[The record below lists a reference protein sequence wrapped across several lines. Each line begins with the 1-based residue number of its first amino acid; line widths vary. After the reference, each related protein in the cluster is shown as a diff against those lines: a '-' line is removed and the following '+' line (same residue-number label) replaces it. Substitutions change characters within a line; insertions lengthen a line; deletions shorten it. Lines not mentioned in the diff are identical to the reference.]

1 MAAGILSGMEGKLN
15 TRGWRW
21 FVFPMFFNEY
31 LSNFNYTGYSILK
44 SVVIQVLFCHNLI
57 VFQGAITIFVGLQA
71 L

>member
-21 FVFPMFFNEY
+21 WVFSMFSMTFF
-31 LSNFNYTGYSILK
+31 SNFDYTGYSTLRL
-44 SVVIQVLFCHNLI
+44 VITQLSFYHNLI
-57 VFQGAITIFVGLQA
+57 LFQGAITIFVGLQA

>member
-1 MAAGILSGMEGKLN
+1 MAAGILSGMEGKLS

-21 FVFPMFFNEY
+21 WVFSMFFDD
-31 LSNFNYTGYSILK
+31 LFSKFDYTGYSILK
-44 SVVIQVLFCHNLI
+44 SVIMQVLFRHNLI